1 MKRWLSTAGLAL
13 VMTLSVAGG
22 ALAQW
27 FRLGE
32 WEGDYESVNEYARQ
46 DTNTDSSQRS
56 RFQDVLSQNRLSLR
70 NKGAYIYD
78 PRLITLSIGGTLGL
92 SQDWSS
98 SDGTRSS
105 SQGTL
110 WGYDFFSSILS
121 EKPFSLNLFANRNQS
136 SFSASLAGRVDVTTE
151 NRGATLFARQIY
163 IPSTFSFQQETQEQ
177 ESRSGGVITR
187 RSDRRNVLTYEG
199 QRGWVDSEMNLRY
212 EFTDVTDEILPSLS
226 YRNHEASLYYSLD
239 FGPELNRR
247 WDSRFRF
254 LTRSGLADLTSLNLD
269 ELLRIDHT
277 DRFETDYRYLLVRI
291 DTTGGETTTHT
302 GTFHLRHR
310 LYDSLTTNFNLGA
323 TFQILPNG
331 ERDQY
336 RGRLDFDYTKRLPYD
351 GRLNISL
358 GSGLQFDTNR
368 FRSTE
373 SFIPQETHTAATPFA
388 LPIDLTNPFVVSG
401 SVVVTK
407 TATGPLPP
415 GCFPPPGPPTPLVLG
430 QDYTLQTFG
439 DITQIVPIPCSGATP
454 GINPGDTIAV
464 DYGFSV
470 SPFLSFLT
478 IPWHLSASVNYR
490 WIRPY
495 FMHEQTDQKLVSGRD
510 GRFLDNQRS
519 DTIGT
524 ELRYDGQRLRASILG
539 EGRNYSSHR
548 IAYNMLRS
556 NQFLGYSVLPDLM
569 LTLTGDQSFSFFSR
583 PQRETQT
590 FGGRATLSYALDS
603 ALFAEAFA
611 GIRALKDTT
620 VPSERIIETGLRVR
634 WKYRKVEI
642 LPSIEFTDRQRGD
655 TDSKN
660 FHITLR
666 MIRRF

>member
-1 MKRWLSTAGLAL
+1 ML
-13 VMTLSVAGG
+13 VFADVCP
-22 ALAQW
+22 AQI

-32 WEGDYESVNEYARQ
+32 WGGEYESGNEYERQ
-46 DTNTDSSQRS
+46 VTSTGGSESS
-56 RFQDVLSQNRLSLR
+56 RFQNVLSQNRLSVR
-70 NKGAYIYD
+70 NTGAYIYD
-78 PRLITLSIGGTLGL
+78 PRLINLSVGGTLGL
-92 SQDWSS
+92 SQSWQNANDSKN
-98 SDGTRSS
+98 
-105 SQGTL
+105 SQSGLL
-110 WGYDFFSSILS
+110 WGYDFFANILS

-136 SFSASLAGRVDVTTE
+136 TLSGELVGRIDITAE
-151 NRGATLFARQIY
+151 NRGATLFARRLY
-163 IPSTFSFQQETQEQ
+163 IPSTLTFRQEIQDQEYK
-177 ESRSGGVITR
+177 STGVVT
-187 RSDRRNVLTYEG
+187 STSNRRNILTYDG
-199 QRGWVDSEMNLRY
+199 QRGWIDSEMNVRY
-212 EFTDVTDEILPSLS
+212 ELVDLTDEILPNLS
-226 YRNHEASLYYSLD
+226 YRSHDASLYYSLD

-247 WDSRFRF
+247 WDSRFHF
-254 LTRSGLADLTSLNLD
+254 LTRSGLANLTSLNLD
-269 ELLRIDHT
+269 ESLRIDHT
-277 DRFETDYRYLLVRI
+277 ERLETDYRYFLLRI

-310 LYDSLTTNFNLGA
+310 LYDSLTTNFDLGG
-323 TFQILPNG
+323 TFQMLPNG

-358 GSGLQFDTNR
+358 GGGLQYDTNR

-373 SFIPQETHTAATPFA
+373 SFVPQETHTAGTPFA

-407 TATGPLPP
+407 TATGPLPA

-430 QDYTLQTFG
+430 QDYTLQVFG
-439 DITQIVPIPCSGATP
+439 DITQIVPIPCSGLTP

-470 SPFLSFLT
+470 SPSLSFLT
-478 IPWHLSASVNYR
+478 IPWHLNVSVDYR

-495 FMHEQTDQKLVSGRD
+495 FIHEQTDQKLVSGRD

-539 EGRNYSSHR
+539 EGRNFNSHR
-548 IAYNMLRS
+548 SAYNMLRS
-556 NQFLGYSVLPDLM
+556 NQFLAYTIMPDLL
-569 LTLTGDQSFSFFSR
+569 LTLTGSESFSFFSR
-583 PQRETQT
+583 PQQRETRS
-590 FGGRATLSYALDS
+590 FDGRVTLSYALGGT
-603 ALFAEAFA
+603 LFADAFA
-611 GIRALKDTT
+611 GERALMQTAQ
-620 VPSERIIETGLRVR
+620 PNERITEAGIRVR
-634 WKYRKVEI
+634 WMYRKVEI
-642 LPSIEFTDRQRGD
+642 LPSIMFTDRQRGD